1 MPQDWTIKKL
11 LDWMV
16 GHFTEKKIDSPRLSA
31 ELILSSVLQM
41 ERIQLYMHFDK
52 EVDKPQLN
60 KLHSLVKRC
69 LQNEPVQY
77 LTGRCEFYSLSFKV
91 GPACL
96 IPRPETELL
105 VERAIEFLRGRE
117 GKQYVC
123 DLCTGCGCI
132 AAAVAKN
139 FPDAKVIATD
149 ICDKALTVA
158 AENIAKYNLSERI
171 ELLQGDL
178 FEPII
183 NRLDEGNLSACGGFD
198 LIVCN
203 PPYVSRDEY
212 EKLDEK
218 VKNYEPKL
226 ALDGGSDGLD
236 VYRRIAA
243 DAGGHLKKDGALI
256 LEIGYLQGQ
265 QVKKLLKESDCF
277 GPIKIEKDFSNND
290 RIITVVRT

>member
-1 MPQDWTIKKL
+1 
-11 LDWMV
+11 MV

-52 EVDKPQLN
+52 EVEKSQLD
-60 KLHSLVKRC
+60 KLHILVKRC
-69 LQNEPVQY
+69 IQHEPVQY
-77 LTGRCEFYSLSFKV
+77 LTGRCEFYSLSLKV
-91 GPACL
+91 APACL

-132 AAAVAKN
+132 AVAVAKN

-183 NRLDEGNLSACGGFD
+183 SRLDVKEFD

-203 PPYVSRDEY
+203 PPYVSGDEY
-212 EKLDEK
+212 EKLDAK

-226 ALDGGSDGLD
+226 ALDGGADGLD

-243 DAGGHLKKDGALI
+243 NAGGHLKKDGALI

-265 QVKKLLKESDCF
+265 QVKKLLEDTNAF
-277 GPIKIEKDFSNND
+277 GPIKIEKDFCNND
-290 RIITVVRT
+290 RIITVIRA